1 MNYQLLGKN
10 IKKFRVQK
18 DLSQEALGEKV
29 GCSNSHIGQLERGTG
44 TASLEMVVNI
54 ANVLGVT
61 VDQLL
66 LDSLDYPEL
75 VYLRE
80 MERRIRKFPR
90 STKVLSCEMM
100 QDLLEIIEKA
110 QKQ

>member
-1 MNYQLLGKN
+1 M
-10 IKKFRVQK
+10 
-18 DLSQEALGEKV
+18 
-29 GCSNSHIGQLERGTG
+29 
-44 TASLEMVVNI
+44 
-54 ANVLGVT
+54 LGVT

-80 MERRIRKFPR
+80 MERRIREFPR

>member
-1 MNYQLLGKN
+1 
-10 IKKFRVQK
+10 
-18 DLSQEALGEKV
+18 
-29 GCSNSHIGQLERGTG
+29 
-44 TASLEMVVNI
+44 MVVNI

-80 MERRIRKFPR
+80 MERRIQEFPR
-90 STKVLSCEMM
+90 SIKILSCEMM

>member
-18 DLSQEALGEKV
+18 DLSQEALGEKA

-66 LDSLDYPEL
+66 

-80 MERRIRKFPR
+80 MERRIREFPR

>member
-18 DLSQEALGEKV
+18 DLSQEALGEKA
-29 GCSNSHIGQLERGTG
+29 GCSNSH
-44 TASLEMVVNI
+44 I

-75 VYLRE
+75 VYLRD
-80 MERRIRKFPR
+80 MERRIREFPR
-90 STKVLSCEMM
+90 STKILSCEMM